1 MEENK
6 TFEINEET
14 VVLEPEEVEVVD
26 ELTEVETTEEPE
38 EEKKS
43 NSPNML
49 LAGAAI
55 VGIATAGY
63 KIFKKVKARKNQKE
77 DLDLDINK
85 IREDVVTKLTNEGR
99 VDKYTQFD
107 IDMMANY
114 IYDLT
119 EEYNLK

>member
-43 NSPNML
+43 NLPNIL

-55 VGIATAGY
+55 VGIATVGY
-63 KIFKKVKARKNQKE
+63 KIFKKVKTIKNQKE
-77 DLDLDINK
+77 ETDINK
-85 IREDVVTKLTNEGR
+85 IREDVITRLTNDGKI
-99 VDKYTQFD
+99 DNYTEED
-107 IDMMANY
+107 IEEMVNY
-114 IYDLT
+114 IYDLR
-119 EEYNLK
+119 K

>member
-1 MEENK
+1 MEEK
-6 TFEINEET
+6 TFEIDEEA
-14 VVLEPEEVEVVD
+14 VVLDPEEVEVVD

-43 NSPNML
+43 NLPNML

-55 VGIATAGY
+55 VGIATVGY
-63 KIFKKVKARKNQKE
+63 KIFKKVKTRKNQKE

-85 IREDVVTKLTNEGR
+85 IREDVVTKLTNDGKIDE
-99 VDKYTQFD
+99 YTQYD
-107 IDMMANY
+107 IEEMANY

-119 EEYNLK
+119 KEHNL

>member
-1 MEENK
+1 MEEK

-49 LAGAAI
+49 LAGVAI
-55 VGIATAGY
+55 AGIATVGY

-77 DLDLDINK
+77 EADINQ
-85 IREDVVTKLTNEGR
+85 IREDVMERLTKDGKIDE
-99 VDKYTQFD
+99 YTVYD
-107 IDMMANY
+107 IEEMATY
-114 IYDLT
+114 I
-119 EEYNLK
+119 YNLKNKKQS

>member
-1 MEENK
+1 MEEK

-43 NSPNML
+43 NTTNVL

-77 DLDLDINK
+77 EADINQ
-85 IREDVVTKLTNEGR
+85 IREDIMERLTNDGKI
-99 VDKYTQFD
+99 DNYTEED
-107 IDMMANY
+107 IEEMVNY
-114 IYDLT
+114 IYDLR
-119 EEYNLK
+119 K

>member
-1 MEENK
+1 MEEK

-38 EEKKS
+38 EENKS
-43 NSPNML
+43 NLSNML

-55 VGIATAGY
+55 AGIATVGY
-63 KIFKKVKARKNQKE
+63 KIFKKVKTIKNQKAE
-77 DLDLDINK
+77 TDINK
-85 IREDVVTKLTNEGR
+85 VREDVVTKLTNDGR

>member
-43 NSPNML
+43 NTTNVL

-55 VGIATAGY
+55 AGIATAGY
-63 KIFKKVKARKNQKE
+63 KIFNKVKTKR
-77 DLDLDINK
+77 INK
-85 IREDVVTKLTNEGR
+85 ELGRIREELIEQFTKDGSIK
-99 VDKYTQFD
+99 DYTED
-107 IDMMANY
+107 TLDEMSKY
-114 IYDLT
+114 IYFKKHN
-119 EEYNLK
+119 NL

>member
-43 NSPNML
+43 NLPNML

-63 KIFKKVKARKNQKE
+63 KIFNKVKTKR
-77 DLDLDINK
+77 INK
-85 IREDVVTKLTNEGR
+85 ELESIKKELIVELTNDGSI
-99 VDKYTQFD
+99 VNYTED
-107 IDMMANY
+107 TLEEMSKY
-114 IYDLT
+114 IYFKKHN
-119 EEYNLK
+119 NL

>member
-1 MEENK
+1 MEEK

-43 NSPNML
+43 NTTNVL

-55 VGIATAGY
+55 VGIATVGY
-63 KIFKKVKARKNQKE
+63 KIFKKVKARKNQKAE
-77 DLDLDINK
+77 TDINK
-85 IREDVVTKLTNEGR
+85 IREDVITRLTNDR
-99 VDKYTQFD
+99 KIDNYTEED
-107 IDMMANY
+107 IEEMVNY
-114 IYDLT
+114 IYDL
-119 EEYNLK
+119 KK

>member
-6 TFEINEET
+6 TFEINEEA
-14 VVLEPEEVEVVD
+14 VVLDPEEVEVVD

-43 NSPNML
+43 NLPNML

-63 KIFKKVKARKNQKE
+63 KIFKKVKTRKNQKE
-77 DLDLDINK
+77 EADINQ
-85 IREDVVTKLTNEGR
+85 IREDVMERLTKDGKIDE
-99 VDKYTQFD
+99 YTVYD
-107 IDMMANY
+107 IEEMATY
-114 IYDLT
+114 I
-119 EEYNLK
+119 YNLKNERNLK

>member
-49 LAGAAI
+49 LAGVAI
-55 VGIATAGY
+55 AGIVTVGY

-85 IREDVVTKLTNEGR
+85 IREDVVTKLTNDGR
-99 VDKYTQFD
+99 IDKYTEED
-107 IDMMANY
+107 IEEMVNY
-114 IYDLT
+114 IYDLR
-119 EEYNLK
+119 K

>member
-26 ELTEVETTEEPE
+26 ELTEVETTEESE

-43 NSPNML
+43 NLSNML

-55 VGIATAGY
+55 VGIATVGY
-63 KIFKKVKARKNQKE
+63 KIFKKVKTIKNQKE
-77 DLDLDINK
+77 EADINK
-85 IREDVVTKLTNEGR
+85 IREDVITRLTNDGKI
-99 VDKYTQFD
+99 DNYTEED
-107 IDMMANY
+107 IEEMVNY
-114 IYDLT
+114 IYDLR
-119 EEYNLK
+119 K